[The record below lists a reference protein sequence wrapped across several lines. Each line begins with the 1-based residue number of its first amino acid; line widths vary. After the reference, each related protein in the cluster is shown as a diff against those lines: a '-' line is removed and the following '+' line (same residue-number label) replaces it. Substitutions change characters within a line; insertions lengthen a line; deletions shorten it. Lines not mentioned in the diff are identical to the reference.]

1 MTEQLNTRCVTKEQS
16 LLSLKG
22 RAWVP
27 ALRPK
32 AHSLCVKIPLDIRLL
47 IHKME
52 ITNACYLPRWVNVSI
67 RAGVLNIRAGVLKGT
82 ILPSPRDIPKRQK
95 MML

>member
-1 MTEQLNTRCVTKEQS
+1 MTEQLNIHCVTKEQS
-16 LLSLKG
+16 LLSLKS

-32 AHSLCVKIPLDIRLL
+32 AHSPCMKIPLDLSLL
-47 IHKME
+47 IHEME
-52 ITNACYLPRWVNVSI
+52 ITNACYLPGWVNVSI

-82 ILPSPRDIPKRQK
+82 ILPSLRDIPKRQK

>member
-67 RAGVLNIRAGVLKGT
+67 RAGVLKGT